1 MIDLSKAFDTINHNL
16 LIEKL
21 NVYGIHGVKL
31 SWFSDYW
38 RKKTESDTRWWALRL
53 DWIDKGCPLGP
64 ILFLLFV
71 NDLPDVVEHCTVNL
85 YADDTT
91 IYSTDEKPCSTWGQN
106 LERCGKLDKNE
117 QPEDECSENS
127 ADGTNQEREV
137 SDGRRCW
144 S

>member
-1 MIDLSKAFDTINHNL
+1 MVTMMIDLSKAFDTINHNL
-16 LIEKL
+16 LI

-31 SWFSDYW
+31 SWFSDYLSE
-38 RKKTESDTRWWALRL
+38 RRQRVILDGEHSDWTGLT
-53 DWIDKGCPLGP
+53 KGVPQGSILGP

-106 LERCGKLDKNE
+106 LERCGKLNKNE
-117 QPEDECSENS
+117 QPEDECCENS
-127 ADGTNQEREV
+127 ADGKGSIR
-137 SDGRRCW
+137 W
-144 S
+144 